1 MSRYAFVDIG
11 ISHMN
16 FCIIDFTSKEQHEI
30 VKWEMVDLTQGTIA
44 EKKVCCVCQKKA
56 TKKHTENNHF
66 YCSKKGCT
74 KTLDHT
80 KLQPMKTVK
89 CVRVGLEGLGLN
101 IVREFDKHPEF
112 DTCHTIFLE
121 NQPVYKQPT
130 MKSVQIMLYMY
141 LLMRMEHSN
150 SIEKPKITMSHAKS
164 KLDIY
169 DGPEIDPGNKKDY
182 ALRKYLSVEY
192 TKYFLKKYGKDAWYD
207 FLMRQPK
214 KDDFADS
221 YISVLTKCCVLA
233 SKNKMKQAKPPKEP
247 KIPKAPK
254 NPKTKPKTITITI
267 NDEKTIESIIKADQS
282 VSIDTCES

>member
-1 MSRYAFVDIG
+1 MRYAFVDIG

-16 FCIIDFTSKEQHEI
+16 FCIIDFTSKDQHEI

-44 EKKVCCVCQKKA
+44 EKKLCYVCKKKA
-56 TKKHTENNHF
+56 TSKYTDTNHF

-80 KLQPMKTVK
+80 KIQAIKKVK

-112 DTCHTIFLE
+112 ETCHTIFLE

-141 LLMRMEHSN
+141 LLMRMEHA
-150 SIEKPKITMSHAKS
+150 SILEKPFITMSHAKS

-169 DGPEIDPGNKKDY
+169 DGPDIDAGNKKDY

-207 FLMRQPK
+207 FLMQQPK

-221 YISVLTKCCVLA
+221 YISVLTKCCVLV
-233 SKNKMKQAKPPKEP
+233 SKNKIKEP
-247 KIPKAPK
+247 KPPKAPK
-254 NPKTKPKTITITI
+254 AKKPPKTKKNKNETIL
-267 NDEKTIESIIKADQS
+267 DKHLEVKAPDTTVKPNQC
-282 VSIDTCES
+282 VSISQSKE